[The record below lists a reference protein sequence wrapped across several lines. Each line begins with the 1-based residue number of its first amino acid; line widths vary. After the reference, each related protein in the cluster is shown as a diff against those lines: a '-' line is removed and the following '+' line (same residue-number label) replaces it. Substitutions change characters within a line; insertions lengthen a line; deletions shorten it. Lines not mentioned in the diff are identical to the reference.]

1 MKLLKIAA
9 GVAASLLLAS
19 SASADVQLSIQ
30 NGRVSLKAKDATL
43 RQIMQEY
50 ARVGQTKVVNVERIP
65 GGPMNLELT
74 DVSEAEALDVLL
86 RTVSGYIAAPR
97 TVAAAGSASKFDR
110 ILVMATAVAPR
121 AAVSAAPAAPVFQP
135 PPQPVVN
142 DDPDDFPAG
151 AKPPIFG

>member
-65 GGPMNLELT
+65 GAPINLQLT
-74 DVSEAEALDVLL
+74 NVSETETQELLL

-97 TVAAAGSASKFDR
+97 TG
-110 ILVMATAVAPR
+110 ATARGAPQ
-121 AAVSAAPAAPVFQP
+121 FP
-135 PPQPVVN
+135 PLLIMRT
-142 DDPDDFPAG
+142 ASG
-151 AKPPIFG
+151 